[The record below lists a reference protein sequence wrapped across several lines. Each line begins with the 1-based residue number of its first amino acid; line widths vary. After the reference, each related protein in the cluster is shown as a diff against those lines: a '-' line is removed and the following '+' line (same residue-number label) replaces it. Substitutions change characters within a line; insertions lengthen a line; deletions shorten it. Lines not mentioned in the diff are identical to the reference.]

1 MRRVVILSLLW
12 LLWSMAAVAAPR
24 PDDPPAPAPGPAMEE
39 KEMDVPGLSDAQK
52 KTMQELRL
60 QHRKELVPLRSDL
73 ELLEIDLKSALTAE
87 NVDLTRINGL
97 VDKIARARAEI
108 EKKQIALRFKLRDQL
123 TPEQRKIW
131 DQRSGWR
138 GERLGRHGMEGRAP
152 RMGRGAERL
161 APPAWP
167 ADGAQA
173 PRRHG
178 FRPGR

>member
-1 MRRVVILSLLW
+1 MKRVMILSMLW
-12 LLWSMAAVAAPR
+12 LAWSTAGFAAPLPDDPQAPR
-24 PDDPPAPAPGPAMEE
+24 PGPAIDE
-39 KEMDVPGLSDAQK
+39 KEMDDLQLSDAQK

-60 QHRKELVPLRSDL
+60 QHHKELVPLRSDL
-73 ELLEIDLKSALTAE
+73 ELLEIDLKSAMTAE
-87 NVDLTRINGL
+87 KVDLTRINGL

-131 DQRSGWR
+131 DQRIGRR

-152 RMGRGAERL
+152 RMGRGADRL
-161 APPAWP
+161 ECPAGPDAPAP
-167 ADGAQA
+167 